1 MQEDYSII
9 IDLTLLPLPLRN
21 KYMMVIKKLD
31 IYYLLE
37 NQVLRIS
44 KKNEE
49 KFFNEI
55 NKLKGLK

>member
-21 KYMMVIKKLD
+21 KYMAVIKKLD

>member
-1 MQEDYSII
+1 MREDYSII

-21 KYMMVIKKLD
+21 KYMMAIKKLD